1 MVENVALDIEV
12 RPVANLDYPPLSYR
26 RDQSLLDRRQRATV
40 GVLDLHSV
48 LDPSDILL
56 NLGQFTPRWVFEDQG
71 LGYPECL
78 PVDLVDPL
86 ATVRLDQKSSP
97 TDIRRWRIR

>member
-1 MVENVALDIEV
+1 MLPWISRS

-48 LDPSDILL
+48 LDPSDLLL
-56 NLGQFTPRWVFEDQG
+56 NLGQFTPRWFFEDQG
-71 LGYPECL
+71 LAYPECL